1 MYSIV
6 KNVLNQGGYDLTAI
20 IKKIDTLWLQGKLTD
35 EQHDELTETARNT
48 ADVQYSVDVLTKL
61 EELDK
66 RLTVLEKS
74 DGDTSGEDTAEYP
87 EYVVGKWYHNGEKCS
102 FKGVNYVCIA
112 PEGATCVWSPKDYPA
127 YWEEVV

>member
-6 KNVLNQGGYDLTAI
+6 KNVLNQGGYDLTSI

-35 EQHDELTETARNT
+35 EQRDELTETARNT

-74 DGDTSGEDTAEYP
+74 GGDTSGEDTAEYP
-87 EYVVGKWYHNGEKCS
+87 EYVVGKWYHNGDKCS

>member
-35 EQHDELTETARNT
+35 EQRDELTETARNT

-74 DGDTSGEDTAEYP
+74 GGDTSGEDTAEYP
-87 EYVVGKWYHNGEKCS
+87 EYVVGKWNYNGDKCS
-102 FKGVNYVCIA
+102 FGGKNYTCTA
-112 PEGATCVWSPKDYPA
+112 PTGTVCVWSPTDYPA
-127 YWEEVV
+127 YWEEV

>member
-35 EQHDELTETARNT
+35 EQRDELTETARNT
-48 ADVQYSVDVLTKL
+48 ADVQYSVDVLAKL

-74 DGDTSGEDTAEYP
+74 GGDTSGEDTAEYP
-87 EYVVGKWYHNGEKCS
+87 EYVVGKWYYNGDKCS

>member
-35 EQHDELTETARNT
+35 EQRDELTETARNT

-74 DGDTSGEDTAEYP
+74 GGDTSGEDTAEYP

-112 PEGATCVWSPKDYPA
+112 PEGATCVWGPKDYPA

>member
-35 EQHDELTETARNT
+35 EQRDELTETARNT

-87 EYVVGKWYHNGEKCS
+87 EYVVGKWYYNGDKCS
-102 FKGVNYVCIA
+102 FEGKTYKCIA
-112 PEGATCVWSPKDYPA
+112 PDDVVCVWSPKDYPA
-127 YWEEVV
+127 YWEEA